1 MQAEGA
7 PIRITLLPSLRLQER
22 DLCHVREKD
31 AGHEELPTK
40 LNLITD
46 FCMGNSSRM
55 SNLYKDT

>member
-46 FCMGNSSRM
+46 FCMGKLS
-55 SNLYKDT
+55 KDV